1 MMHTALLA
9 LDVIM
14 LNFTDRIQA
23 VEMLMLNA
31 SLAVNWIES
40 VHRTAA
46 YTTADTLLVPLSIDV
61 VEHSIAQIIELSNAS
76 ILITVNTVHTQQ
88 MIGTMADEFEV
99 STLQITKT
107 LNFQFN
113 FFTTQMLSLLSEEA
127 RGSLAQLTKDSECSL
142 DKSSVHVIKAN
153 DSLEVN

>member
-1 MMHTALLA
+1 MHTALLA

-14 LNFTDRIQA
+14 LNFTDHIQA
-23 VEMLMLNA
+23 VEMLTLNA

-40 VHRTAA
+40 VHHTAT

-61 VEHSIAQIIELSNAS
+61 VEHSIAQIIALSNAS
-76 ILITVNTVHTQQ
+76 ILTTVNTVHTQQ

-107 LNFQFN
+107 PFLLLHSSSHLKINSQF
-113 FFTTQMLSLLSEEA
+113 S
-127 RGSLAQLTKDSECSL
+127 
-142 DKSSVHVIKAN
+142 I
-153 DSLEVN
+153 